1 MVTIHGLLKGIQM
14 TFLLLLRS
22 NELYS
27 RLYASANMLIKAVCE
42 VTAEVDVFHQFD
54 LHAIPKL
61 FSVKQE
67 PERVISHEA
76 PE

>member
-1 MVTIHGLLKGIQM
+1 
-14 TFLLLLRS
+14 
-22 NELYS
+22 
-27 RLYASANMLIKAVCE
+27 MLIKAVCE